1 MGDVTCF
8 AERDKKFQE
17 AHCTCKELLDSRIGK
32 IEAFIGKWLPIAL
45 GMLILVQLLGF
56 TFFYFAYVDVL
67 KKVDHRFFLLEESL
81 ENIHKVQLD
90 NGRLIRDFKE

>member
-1 MGDVTCF
+1 MGNVTSFEERSKCF
-8 AERDKKFQE
+8 EE
-17 AHCTCKELLDSRIGK
+17 AHRACREVLGDRIGN
-32 IEAFIGKWLPIAL
+32 IENFIGKWLPIVL

-81 ENIHKVQLD
+81 EDIHKAGLS
-90 NGRLIRDFKE
+90 GITGKRDFSF